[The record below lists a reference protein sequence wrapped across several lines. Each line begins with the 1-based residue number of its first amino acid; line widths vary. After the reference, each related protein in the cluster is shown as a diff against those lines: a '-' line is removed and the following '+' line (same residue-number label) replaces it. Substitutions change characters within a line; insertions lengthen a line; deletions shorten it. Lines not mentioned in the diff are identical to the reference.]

1 MVLLLYKVYIN
12 YYYINK
18 NIPIKVMNI
27 KILADIDFQT
37 IIGESMAQTQTGA
50 ELLNKYKSYLMV
62 NEASCAL
69 INSFVKEAVQHTY
82 DNGVNEALT
91 TVAEYINDNKASWA
105 LATACESINANRSS
119 YNYINR
125 NAAKQVEKLLEMDE
139 QNVVKYV
146 KNGALKNVM
155 FCEAFRNIAKQI
167 FKETPMVEAQ
177 ADYVVKHPVSFVE
190 SVGDGLCFAI
200 EGKIYKIDD
209 DKNITESTSN
219 EVSNTFRTI
228 ATILESSNTTIDGTS
243 ISVVAGNSIYT
254 ISEAGKCEKCKLDKP
269 GSYEGDKVAVKKDA
283 TLPNPDNSD
292 DSEASKKKGVK
303 ESFETVSQ
311 LRENNR
317 LVLMTANPRFRNQL
331 AYLLEGIALIAEN
344 YDNIANMDNVTV
356 YESKNDRFLVIEGS
370 DKLYAT
376 LLASNRHPKWT
387 INENAVDTLAFIK
400 AKTNMNISENYSEL
414 VKKHI
419 ETVSESQQESIKE
432 ELKNQTIQSY
442 KERIEMLT
450 EKFKND
456 PTKLAVLSN
465 IAQELMNIEE

>member
-1 MVLLLYKVYIN
+1 
-12 YYYINK
+12 
-18 NIPIKVMNI
+18 MNI
-27 KILADIDFQT
+27 KILADFDFQS

-50 ELLNKYKSYLMV
+50 EVLNKYKSYLLV

-69 INSFVKEAVQHTY
+69 LNSFVKEAAAHTY
-82 DNGVNEALT
+82 DNGVYEALNQ
-91 TVAEYINDNKASWA
+91 VSEFINANKASWA
-105 LATACESINANRSS
+105 LATACESINANNSN

-139 QNVVKYV
+139 ENVVRYV

-167 FKETPMVEAQ
+167 FKDTPMVEAT

-190 SVGDGLCFAI
+190 NVGDGLCFAI

-228 ATILESSNTTIDGTS
+228 ATILESSNTTIDGNS
-243 ISVVAGNSIYT
+243 ISVKAGNAVYT
-254 ISEAGKCEKCKLDKP
+254 ISEAGKCEKCTCKHGD
-269 GSYEGDKVAVKKDA
+269 YEGKKLPVDDKDV
-283 TLPNPDNSD
+283 TPDPDKTD
-292 DSEASKKKGVK
+292 DKEKSKKKAVK

-317 LVLMTANPRFRNQL
+317 LVLMTANPRFRNQF
-331 AYLLEGIALIAEN
+331 AALLEGIALIAEN
-344 YDNIANMDNVTV
+344 YDHIANMDIVSV
-356 YESKNDRFLVIEGS
+356 YETKNDRFIVIEGS
-370 DKLYAT
+370 DKLYAS
-376 LLASNRHPKWT
+376 LLASRRHPAWT
-387 INENAVDTLAFIK
+387 VNENAVDALSFIK
-400 AKTNMNISENYSEL
+400 AKTNVNISENYSEL
-414 VKKHI
+414 VKNHI
-419 ETVSESQQESIKE
+419 EKVSEVEKDKIEK
-432 ELKNQTIQSY
+432 ELKEQELQSY
-442 KERIEMLT
+442 KDRIAALT

-465 IAQELMNIEE
+465 IAQELNNAE